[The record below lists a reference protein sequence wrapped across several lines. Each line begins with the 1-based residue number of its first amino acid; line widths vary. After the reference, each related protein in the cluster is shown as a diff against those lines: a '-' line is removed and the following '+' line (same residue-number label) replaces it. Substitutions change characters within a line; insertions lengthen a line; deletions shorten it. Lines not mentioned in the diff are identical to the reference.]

1 MEKVNNLIHSL
12 FNPHT
17 FLREVPSSLS
27 RVLTPDDVGG
37 KTWKKLTARAEEV
50 RNRLRSHKKVKV
62 DAWTLR
68 DKGAAYL
75 EMLPCPLGVVQV
87 LTNDAI
93 VRYAVVMF
101 YQEEH
106 ILLSV
111 QKLKAGDT
119 VSVRRPFS
127 LNRV

>member
-50 RNRLRSHKKVKV
+50 RNRLRSHKRSRSMRGPFETRARRTSKC
-62 DAWTLR
+62 
-68 DKGAAYL
+68 
-75 EMLPCPLGVVQV
+75 CP
-87 LTNDAI
+87 A
-93 VRYAVVMF
+93 RSA
-101 YQEEH
+101 
-106 ILLSV
+106 
-111 QKLKAGDT
+111 
-119 VSVRRPFS
+119 
-127 LNRV
+127 

>member
-75 EMLPCPLGVVQV
+75 EMLPCPLGVV
-87 LTNDAI
+87 
-93 VRYAVVMF
+93 
-101 YQEEH
+101 
-106 ILLSV
+106 
-111 QKLKAGDT
+111 
-119 VSVRRPFS
+119 
-127 LNRV
+127 